1 MSAPAL
7 GALALALNAEAGAA
21 SRQWVELIPAG
32 PDVVGRDG
40 RRWTM
45 PDAHAVVSATRA
57 ENKPLAVDWEHASIV
72 RADAGLDAPASGWI
86 EGLEVRAGS
95 IWGEIAWTPRAR
107 DQVANREYRFI
118 SPVFAFDGLTK
129 QIKRLTGAGLTNNPN
144 LELTAMAK
152 ATGWKLVK
160 EASTPAPRTY
170 PEEVT
175 KVARALGYTEDQIM
189 PSGDH

>member
-1 MSAPAL
+1 M
-7 GALALALNAEAGAA
+7 
-21 SRQWVELIPAG
+21 
-32 PDVVGRDG
+32 
-40 RRWTM
+40 
-45 PDAHAVVSATRA
+45 
-57 ENKPLAVDWEHASIV
+57 
-72 RADAGLDAPASGWI
+72 PASCAPTPAWTRPPPGGARAW
-86 EGLEVRAGS
+86 RCAGS
-95 IWGEIAWTPRAR
+95 IWADIAWTPRAR

-118 SPVFAFDGLTK
+118 SPVFTFDGVTK

-152 ATGWKLVK
+152 ATGWKLV
-160 EASTPAPRTY
+160 EEPEPPAPRTY